1 MLLSKPNHTPLK
13 WKMQDE
19 YCPNFFLKMEKIWAV
34 YIITTIQF
42 WLFRINRKPGRRSA
56 GDPGQKMISRPA
68 RMPPMAEKA
77 GSLLWYI
84 RMDWGRISP
93 KTTYSMA
100 PLAKPRLSVRPR
112 GPISPS
118 R

>member
-1 MLLSKPNHTPLK
+1 MPVF
-13 WKMQDE
+13 
-19 YCPNFFLKMEKIWAV
+19 CV
-34 YIITTIQF
+34 
-42 WLFRINRKPGRRSA
+42 
-56 GDPGQKMISRPA
+56 QKMISIPTRIPT
-68 RMPPMAEKA
+68 MVEKA

-100 PLAKPRLSVRPR
+100 PLAKPRLMVSPM